1 MCFFTVKLLP
11 RCSLINATMYK
22 SYGASVYK
30 LLHLLQVT
38 WYTVFLCRHRLVF
51 EKRQIVHVFW
61 VWWRRFCKWQ
71 ILGGLLCWRFWKI
84 CNLVDLRWMGFLSTV
99 ECRFNEVTG
108 DRPNLFVKW
117 RVCYIENLDKT
128 NLRRNDQK
136 VRYIEVI
143 VNDWFVTQVTQFCG
157 NTIVPMSTTCKPLT
171 ERLLSLYH
179 KD

>member
-1 MCFFTVKLLP
+1 
-11 RCSLINATMYK
+11 MYK

-51 EKRQIVHVFW
+51 EQRQIVHVFW
-61 VWWRRFCKWQ
+61 VWWCRFCKLQ

-84 CNLVDLRWMGFLSTV
+84 CNLVNLRWMGFLSTV
-99 ECRFNEVTG
+99 ECRFNEVAE

-117 RVCYIENLDKT
+117 RVSYIENLDIT

-136 VRYIEVI
+136 VRYTEVI
-143 VNDWFVTQVTQFCG
+143 VNDWFVTQVTQFCE
-157 NTIVPMSTTCKPLT
+157 NTIVPMSKTCKPLT
-171 ERLLSLYH
+171 ERLLSLYSSLS
-179 KD
+179 